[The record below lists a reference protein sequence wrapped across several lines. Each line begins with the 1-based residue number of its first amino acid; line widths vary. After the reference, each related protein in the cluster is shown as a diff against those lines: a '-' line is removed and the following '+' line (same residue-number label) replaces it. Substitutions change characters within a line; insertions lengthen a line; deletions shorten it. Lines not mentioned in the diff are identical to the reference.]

1 MVQVTELA
9 FTCYPV
15 TDMKRARAFY
25 ENIIGLKPTMVHES
39 PDSAWTEYEVGAG
52 AFSLGQ
58 HEGWRPSADGAS
70 IAFEMEDFDAAIDAL
85 REHGVVFKME
95 PFPTPVCRMAF
106 ILDPEGNTVCIH
118 KRNPGH
124 N

>member
-1 MVQVTELA
+1 MIKVSELA

-15 TDMKRARAFY
+15 KDMARARAFY
-25 ENIIGLKPTMVHES
+25 EKVVGLTPTMVHEAEGNS
-39 PDSAWTEYEVGAG
+39 WTEYEIGGG

-58 HEGWRPSADGAS
+58 AEGSMPSDNGAS
-70 IAFEMEDFDAAIDAL
+70 VAFEVEDFDAAIDTL
-85 REHGVVFKME
+85 RENGVKFKME

-106 ILDPEGNTVCIH
+106 AFDPEGNTVCIH

-124 N
+124 H